1 MSEKLSREDLA
12 RLVAQDIQPGSFVNL
27 GIGQP
32 TSVSNYLTAEQDITL
47 HTENG
52 MLGMGPEAHGDEI
65 DQDLINAGKVPVTEV
80 PGASYFHHADSF
92 AMMRGGHLDVCVLGA
107 FQVSATGDLANWH
120 TGAPDAI
127 PAVGGAM
134 DLATG
139 AKDVYVMMSLFAKDG
154 TPKLVPECSYPLTG
168 VGCVTRVYTN
178 DAVFLLTPEGVRV
191 RETFGTTLEELQ
203 SKMDIKLLPP
213 LPSKAPVKLE
223 GTMTETKTPGDQF
236 VQSLA
241 RGLTVIRAFDA
252 DNVTMTL
259 SEVSKRTGLT
269 RATARRFL
277 HTLVDLG
284 YVRTDG
290 RVFELTALVL
300 QLGYSYLAG
309 QSLPQLVQPLLEE
322 LSAELHESTSA
333 SILDGDEIVYI
344 ARIHTRRIMTVG
356 IMVGTRFPAY
366 ATSMGRVLLAGL
378 PTEELEE
385 RLAST
390 TLKQLTPRTIADPV
404 QLRAELD
411 TVRSQGWSLVDQE
424 LEIGLRSVAVP
435 VLHPDGS
442 VAAALN
448 MSMQAS
454 LADGTRDVDAVVAEA
469 LPKLRAASA
478 KITDALRAQQ

>member
-1 MSEKLSREDLA
+1 
-12 RLVAQDIQPGSFVNL
+12 
-27 GIGQP
+27 
-32 TSVSNYLTAEQDITL
+32 
-47 HTENG
+47 
-52 MLGMGPEAHGDEI
+52 
-65 DQDLINAGKVPVTEV
+65 
-80 PGASYFHHADSF
+80 
-92 AMMRGGHLDVCVLGA
+92 
-107 FQVSATGDLANWH
+107 
-120 TGAPDAI
+120 
-127 PAVGGAM
+127 
-134 DLATG
+134 
-139 AKDVYVMMSLFAKDG
+139 
-154 TPKLVPECSYPLTG
+154 
-168 VGCVTRVYTN
+168 
-178 DAVFLLTPEGVRV
+178 
-191 RETFGTTLEELQ
+191 
-203 SKMDIKLLPP
+203 
-213 LPSKAPVKLE
+213 
-223 GTMTETKTPGDQF
+223 MTETKTPGDQF

-366 ATSMGRVLLAGL
+366 STSMGRVLLAGL
-378 PTEELEE
+378 PIEELEE

-404 QLRAELD
+404 KLRAELD
-411 TVRSQGWSLVDQE
+411 TVRNQGWSLVDQE

-454 LADGTRDVDAVVAEA
+454 LADGSRDVDAVVAEA